1 MENDEL
7 KREIEHYYRLSNKSS
22 GTFDLGNEKI
32 KKAYIDEA
40 LKNSTGTEI
49 YKIIEKYH
57 PNPQGVKL
65 LDAGCGLGGI
75 IVACE
80 SRNIKAVGIDID
92 KDAIA
97 IARKRVKN
105 PENILIA
112 DGENLPFENNSFDI
126 ATSIVTIEH
135 VKNSRKYL
143 SEAFRVLKNN
153 GIFIIYAP
161 NYLFPWEGHYK
172 TIWFPYLLP
181 YTKFIFRLYLTLKNK
196 NTEFLNAINFK
207 ITPGYLKRLLKIT
220 GFKNVQ
226 NISIERFLEKLENPS
241 KIANPGLENIVM
253 KFKKN
258 RVLSLFLKIFV
269 SSLKITKLY
278 HPVIFTA
285 RAKKY
290 D

>member
-1 MENDEL
+1 MENDEI
-7 KREIEHYYRLSNKSS
+7 KKEIEHYYRLSNKPS
-22 GTFDLGNEKI
+22 GAFDLGNEKI
-32 KKAYIDEA
+32 KKAYINEVF
-40 LKNSTGTEI
+40 KNSTGAEI
-49 YKIIEKYH
+49 YKIIEKYRL
-57 PNPQGVKL
+57 NPQELKL

-80 SRNIKAVGIDID
+80 NHNIKAIGIDID

-97 IARKRVKN
+97 IARQRVKN

-112 DGENLPFENNSFDI
+112 DGENLPFKNNSFDI
-126 ATSIVTIEH
+126 VTSIVTIEH
-135 VKNSRKYL
+135 VQNPRKYL

-153 GIFIIYAP
+153 GVFIIYAP

-181 YTKFIFRLYLTLKNK
+181 YTKFILRLYLILKNK

-207 ITPGYLKRLLKIT
+207 ITPGYLKKLLKVT
-220 GFKNVQ
+220 GFKNIQ
-226 NISIERFLEKLENPS
+226 DISTERFLEKLKNPA
-241 KIANPGLENIVM
+241 KIANPGLENIVI

-258 RVLSLFLKIFV
+258 KILTLFLRIFV
-269 SSLKITKLY
+269 SSLRITKLY
-278 HPVIFTA
+278 HPIIFTA
-285 RAKKY
+285 EVKKH